1 MLSNHFPINF
11 KPSIGNELNRILK
24 DRNINYSKIICSLG
38 TIGNNHHHEE
48 LIQSVKDW
56 KDGKILII
64 AGWPNDKM
72 LDKLNR
78 IITQNN
84 LQNKV
89 IILNNINEKLWLEI
103 LFKSDLGIC
112 FYNKTRL
119 VTNIWLDHLQN

>member
-1 MLSNHFPINF
+1 MQF
-11 KPSIGNELNRILK
+11 
-24 DRNINYSKIICSLG
+24 G

-112 FYNKTRL
+112 FYKQDSISHKYMAGPSTKLN
-119 VTNIWLDHLQN
+119 N